1 MNDKEEYIK
10 YLNDAYYDPYI
21 FFTKYCV
28 IQDKYQKNVPIKISR
43 KQYDR
48 FIKLTNRKNSE
59 SSTTFAF

>member
-48 FIKLTNRKNSE
+48 FIKFQATQNFRK
-59 SSTTFAF
+59 TPAFTF